1 MGSLQLQVVCIGIP
15 RFALEKTENKDREKE
30 LVHYS
35 GWKQRRDGGDDEWK
49 DTLNL
54 NIARAETW

>member
-1 MGSLQLQVVCIGIP
+1 VVCIGIP